1 MSAVA
6 LLKAIGLATDLLT
19 LGNELMSAHAQLTA
33 LVEKAKTEGRDHLTD
48 EEWAQVTALDD
59 AARARLE
66 AAIARARASGSA

>member
-66 AAIARARASGSA
+66 AAIAKAQAG